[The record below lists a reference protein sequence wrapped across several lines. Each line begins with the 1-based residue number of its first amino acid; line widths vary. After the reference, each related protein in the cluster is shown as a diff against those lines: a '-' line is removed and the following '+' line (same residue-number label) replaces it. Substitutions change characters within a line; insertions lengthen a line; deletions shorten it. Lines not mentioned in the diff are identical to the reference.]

1 MKVNSKELRVNG
13 DVHKAFARISNFAA
27 LSGVLPSQVPQVQDF
42 ATTEDTCSF
51 KVAGMEIKMRI
62 TQKIEPTMVV
72 LSSDEGTPFNFTL
85 AVLFTPEGPMCFRSR
100 VEAEL
105 GVNMMMGAL
114 LKGQAQKFADMLNEQ
129 IKNYTEA
136 NPA

>member
-1 MKVNSKELRVNG
+1 MKVSSKELQVNG
-13 DVHKAFARISNFAA
+13 DVHKAFARISNFSA
-27 LSGVLPSQVPQVQDF
+27 LSGAMPPQVSQVQDF
-42 ATTEDTCSF
+42 TATEDTCSF
-51 KVAGMEIKMRI
+51 KAAGMEIKMRI

-72 LSSDEGTPFNFTL
+72 LSSEEGSPFNFTL
-85 AVLFTPEGPMCFRSR
+85 AVLFTPEEPMRFRSK

-136 NPA
+136 NLA